1 MATLE
6 TLFGNSRLGIL
17 GVNTSAKSGRFTHSF
32 VHTGTGR
39 EINTQFGLPS
49 LQTKHKK
56 NHNVFPTL
64 RTFNITNLANFTRP
78 SLSNRS
84 GFGL

>member
-17 GVNTSAKSGRFTHSF
+17 GVNTSAKLGRFTHPF

-39 EINTQFGLPS
+39 EINTKFGLPN
-49 LQTKHKK
+49 LQTKHRE
-56 NHNVFPTL
+56 NHSSFPVITPFKL
-64 RTFNITNLANFTRP
+64 TNIVNFTRP

-84 GFGL
+84 GFGK

>member
-1 MATLE
+1 MPTLE

-17 GVNTSAKSGRFTHSF
+17 GISTSAKSGRFTHSF

-39 EINTQFGLPS
+39 EINTQFGFSS

-56 NHNVFPTL
+56 NHSIFPKL
-64 RTFNITNLANFTRP
+64 RSFNLTNLTNFKRP

-84 GFGL
+84 GFGK